1 MLRKFLRKLG
11 VFKALIVLAIGT
23 TLCSVLFYLALSSI
37 LDGISFYG
45 IIESVIIP
53 IVIAPLVSFFFIKYL
68 IQLDQAEESLRIS
81 EERYR
86 SIVEA
91 APIIVAIIRSK
102 DAKYLEVNK
111 VFCEFT
117 GYTREEVLGKT
128 PVDINLFVN
137 PEDQKRFIQKLKNE
151 GSVSNFEVQYRMR
164 DGTTQD
170 TLTSVRRLRY
180 KEENCLITISMTI
193 TERKQAEKALRE
205 SEERYRLLAENV
217 TDVIWIRDLNLKIK
231 YLSPSAKNM
240 TGFSVE
246 ELMEDDF
253 RSFFTPTSVKLA
265 KEVLAEEIA
274 AEERGGKNP
283 LRTRTLELEGHR
295 KDGSKVWTEEKVSF
309 LRNLEGKPVGI
320 LGVSRDITER
330 KEAALALQQSEE
342 RYRSL
347 VENTMDGYFICD
359 VPSGRLLFLNQRCG
373 DLYGYSKQEGLRL
386 ALWDVVC
393 PEEHGRIQKRI
404 QERLGRKDLGNE
416 RQIYNSLRKDGSTFR
431 SEISTSLVTYRG
443 KPAIQGVIR
452 DVSEQE
458 RLQQQLQRAQR
469 MEAIGTLAGGIAHDF
484 NNLLMAIEGN
494 ISLLLIDKR
503 VDEAQWERIAK
514 IERYILDARKVT
526 EQLLGFAMGGK
537 YEIRPLDINE
547 TINKTCE
554 MFGRTKKEIKIQTQ
568 YQEGIWAVEADRGQ
582 IEQVLLNLY
591 VNAWQ
596 AMPGGGNLYLQTENI
611 SLSREDATHFGIKQG
626 SYVKISIT
634 DTGIGMDKDTQAR
647 IFDPFFT
654 TKEIGRGTGLGLASA
669 YGIIKNHGGIINVY
683 SEIGQG
689 TSLHIYLPASKVPV
703 LREDDTKQDI
713 SRGAGTILVVDDE
726 EMILDVAEGILKS
739 LGYTVLLANEG
750 REAIEIYHQKG
761 AGIELVVLDI
771 IMPGMS
777 GGETYDR
784 LKEIDPEVRVLL
796 SSGYSMDG
804 KAKDILNRGC
814 NGFIQKPFNVR
825 DLSIKLKEI
834 IQDKNKN
841 IS

>member
-1 MLRKFLRKLG
+1 
-11 VFKALIVLAIGT
+11 
-23 TLCSVLFYLALSSI
+23 
-37 LDGISFYG
+37 
-45 IIESVIIP
+45 
-53 IVIAPLVSFFFIKYL
+53 
-68 IQLDQAEESLRIS
+68 
-81 EERYR
+81 
-86 SIVEA
+86 
-91 APIIVAIIRSK
+91 
-102 DAKYLEVNK
+102 
-111 VFCEFT
+111 
-117 GYTREEVLGKT
+117 
-128 PVDINLFVN
+128 
-137 PEDQKRFIQKLKNE
+137 
-151 GSVSNFEVQYRMR
+151 
-164 DGTTQD
+164 
-170 TLTSVRRLRY
+170 
-180 KEENCLITISMTI
+180 
-193 TERKQAEKALRE
+193 
-205 SEERYRLLAENV
+205 
-217 TDVIWIRDLNLKIK
+217 
-231 YLSPSAKNM
+231 
-240 TGFSVE
+240 
-246 ELMEDDF
+246 
-253 RSFFTPTSVKLA
+253 
-265 KEVLAEEIA
+265 
-274 AEERGGKNP
+274 
-283 LRTRTLELEGHR
+283 
-295 KDGSKVWTEEKVSF
+295 
-309 LRNLEGKPVGI
+309 
-320 LGVSRDITER
+320 
-330 KEAALALQQSEE
+330 
-342 RYRSL
+342 
-347 VENTMDGYFICD
+347 
-359 VPSGRLLFLNQRCG
+359 
-373 DLYGYSKQEGLRL
+373 
-386 ALWDVVC
+386 
-393 PEEHGRIQKRI
+393 
-404 QERLGRKDLGNE
+404 
-416 RQIYNSLRKDGSTFR
+416 
-431 SEISTSLVTYRG
+431 
-443 KPAIQGVIR
+443 
-452 DVSEQE
+452 
-458 RLQQQLQRAQR
+458 
-469 MEAIGTLAGGIAHDF
+469 HDF

-503 VDEAQWERIAK
+503 VDEAQRERIAK

>member
-11 VFKALIVLAIGT
+11 VFKALIVLTIGST
-23 TLCSVLFYLALSSI
+23 SGSVLIYLILSSI

-45 IIESVIIP
+45 IIESIIIP
-53 IVIAPLVSFFFIKYL
+53 IIIAPLVSFFFIKYL
-68 IQLDQAEESLRIS
+68 IELEHTEESLRIS
-81 EERYR
+81 EARYR

-91 APIIVAIIRSK
+91 APIIVAIIRSR
-102 DAKYLEVNK
+102 DARYLEVNK

-128 PVDINLFVN
+128 PVDLNLFVN
-137 PEDQKRFIQKLKNE
+137 PEDQQRFAQKLKKE
-151 GSVSNFEVQYRMR
+151 RSVSNFEVQYRMR

-170 TLTSVRRLRY
+170 TLTSARPLRY

-283 LRTRTLELEGHR
+283 LRTRTLELKGHR

-309 LRNLEGKPVGI
+309 LRTLEGKPIGI
-320 LGVSRDITER
+320 LGVSRDVTER

-359 VPSGRLLFLNQRCG
+359 VPSGRLLFFNQRCS
-373 DLYGYSKQEGLRL
+373 DLYGYTMQEGLRL

-393 PEEHGRIQKRI
+393 PEEHVRMKKRI
-404 QERLGRKDLGNE
+404 QAHLGRKDLGNE

-443 KPAIQGVIR
+443 KPAIQGVVR

-494 ISLLLIDKR
+494 ISLLLIDKHIN
-503 VDEAQWERIAK
+503 EAQRERIAK

-537 YEIRPLDINE
+537 YEIRPLDLNE
-547 TINKTCE
+547 TIDKTCE
-554 MFGRTKKEIKIQTQ
+554 MFGRTKKEIKIQTK

-611 SLSREDATHFGIKQG
+611 SLSREDATRFGIKQG
-626 SYVKISIT
+626 SYVKISIA

-689 TSLHIYLPASKVPV
+689 TALHIYLPASEVPV
-703 LREDDTKQDI
+703 LKEGDTRQDI
-713 SRGAGTILVVDDE
+713 SRGVGTILVVDDE

-739 LGYTVLLANEG
+739 LGYTVLLASGG
-750 REAIEIYHQKG
+750 REAIEIYQQKG

-784 LKEIDPEVRVLL
+784 LKEIDPEVKALL

-804 KAKDILNRGC
+804 KAKEILNRGC

-834 IQDKNKN
+834 IKGKK
-841 IS
+841 